1 MFSGCC
7 DERTVGKPG
16 LGNVTLTRES
26 VLPGD
31 KHTRPDFSTLVS
43 HEPDGVNPLASGRVT
58 GTCCCMYLDC
68 STLGAPQLTAAL
80 LLLEIPSP
88 PVPVHWHQYRPVS
101 WDNYHVSKGKP
112 FPPVLIN
119 SWTPHTPIYAY
130 FLTPSSTEASWT
142 LSLTPDYP
150 LETTNSA
157 PICPRFHLYL
167 PWKSELIAK
176 VKLRR

>member
-1 MFSGCC
+1 MRPWAVPAGLLQRLISLTLVYLTEISMFSGCC

-16 LGNVTLTRES
+16 LGYMTLTQES

-43 HEPDGVNPLASGRVT
+43 HEPDGVNPLASGRVS
-58 GTCCCMYLDC
+58 GTCCCMNLDC
-68 STLGAPQLTAAL
+68 STPGAPQLTAAR

-101 WDNYHVSKGKP
+101 WDTYHVSKGKP

-119 SWTPHTPIYAY
+119 SWTPQTPVVCILPHTK
-130 FLTPSSTEASWT
+130 
-142 LSLTPDYP
+142 
-150 LETTNSA
+150 
-157 PICPRFHLYL
+157 FH
-167 PWKSELIAK
+167 
-176 VKLRR
+176 